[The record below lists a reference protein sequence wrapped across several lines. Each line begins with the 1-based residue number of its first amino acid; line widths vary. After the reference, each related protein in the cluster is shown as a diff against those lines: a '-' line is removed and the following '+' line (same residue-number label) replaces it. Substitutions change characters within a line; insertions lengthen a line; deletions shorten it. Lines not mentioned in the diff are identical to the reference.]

1 MDMSKP
7 YMTSFG
13 IPIIAKF
20 DNCTEEE
27 FKKSLSEKPFD
38 IKLSE
43 FPSVQKMVS
52 KGQAS

>member
-7 YMTSFG
+7 FMTSFG

-38 IKLSE
+38 IRLSE
-43 FPSVQKMVS
+43 FPSFQRLIS
-52 KGQAS
+52 RGQAS

>member
-43 FPSVQKMVS
+43 FPSFQKILE
-52 KGQAS
+52 KRNAC

>member
-7 YMTSFG
+7 FMTSFG

-27 FKKSLSEKPFD
+27 FKKSIPEKFSN
-38 IKLSE
+38 IKLSD
-43 FPSVQKMVS
+43 FPSLRELAQDNKVS
-52 KGQAS
+52 